1 MLPTYQP
8 ATDTAAVPP
17 RQATLW
23 RAMAG
28 NPVRFLLSSWPW
40 RSLVYVGGTLVS
52 CGMAFFAALVLGT
65 FPPALLLIGLP
76 VGVVERWRLRIIE
89 RKPVA
94 DPHVPVP
101 FGLDWVQRRVTE
113 PATWREL
120 VYAITMLLAI
130 SVIDLIALS
139 VLGFFVLFLVI
150 PLVYFVDG
158 GVIDVQVFERTFD
171 SMGELFLLAGV
182 VGVPGTVLTL
192 YGIGVLAGAQAEYAK
207 WLLAPT
213 DADLQN
219 RVRELSQSRTR
230 LVDAFEAERRRI
242 ERDLHDGAQQ
252 HLVLLTMKLGLAQVE
267 LAGQNTRA
275 AALVGEAHQ
284 QARLALASMREHI
297 RGIHPQILTD
307 FGLVEAVRE
316 LAERC
321 PLAVEV
327 ELMLPGRPPTPVESA
342 AYFVI
347 SEALT
352 NAVRHA
358 DASHVQVTGGFAEGR
373 LLVAVIDDGHGGADP
388 TRGTGLRGLADRV
401 AVMDGTLEISSPK
414 GGPTMIRIDLPCHFQ

>member
-1 MLPTYQP
+1 MSSTQQP
-8 ATDTAAVPP
+8 
-17 RQATLW
+17 ATLW

-40 RSLVYVGGTLVS
+40 RALVYVGGTLVS
-52 CGMAFFAALVLGT
+52 CFLGFLAFIALGT
-65 FPPALLLIGLP
+65 VPPALLLIGIP

-89 RKPVA
+89 RKPIPS
-94 DPHVPVP
+94 PHLRMP
-101 FGLDWVQRRVTE
+101 FGLDWLQRRVTE
-113 PATWREL
+113 AATWREL
-120 VYAITMLLAI
+120 AYAVTMGLALSI
-130 SVIDLIALS
+130 VDLIALS
-139 VLGFFVLFLVI
+139 VLGFFLLFVAI
-150 PLVYFVDG
+150 PFIYLLDGDAVDVEFIG
-158 GVIDVQVFERTFD
+158 RSLNSI
-171 SMGELFLLAGV
+171 GELFLLSGV
-182 VGVPGTVLTL
+182 VGVPGTIVTV
-192 YGIGVLAGAQAEYAK
+192 YGISVLAGAQAELAK
-207 WLLAPT
+207 WLLVPT
-213 DADLQN
+213 DADLQHQ
-219 RVRELSQSRTR
+219 VRELAQSRTR

-267 LAGQNTRA
+267 LAGTPGQA
-275 AALVGEAHQ
+275 ANLVGEANE

-327 ELMLPGRPPTPVESA
+327 DLALPGRLPTPIESA
-342 AYFVI
+342 AYFVV

-358 DASHVQVTGGFAEGR
+358 DASHVQITGGLAEGR
-373 LLVAVIDDGHGGADP
+373 LLVAIMDEGRGGADP
-388 TRGTGLRGLADRV
+388 ALGTGLRGLGDRV

-414 GGPTMIRIDLPCHFQ
+414 GGPTMIRIDLPCLFA